1 MHRDAEMADVVV
13 VLEELETGP
22 MQEVVKQ
29 LEAAGLAVSQ
39 VDDVQSVVE
48 GSVEAHKVADL
59 KAVGHVRYVRTTMHY
74 CAEYP
79 PGHPLD
85 KNQM

>member
-13 VLEELETGP
+13 VLEALDAEPT
-22 MQEVVKQ
+22 QEVVKK
-29 LEAAGLAVSQ
+29 LEAAGLAVSR

-59 KAVGHVRYVRTTMHY
+59 KAVEHVRYVRTTLHY

-85 KNQM
+85 KNRM